1 MHPSPPPRSSPTSA
15 RAAANSPASGRWSA
29 SSAWGWGGRRS
40 PTAWGV
46 DWRAGRI
53 WRILWSARPGTSSRR
68 TASSP
73 PASSL
78 DCSCDHARRRS
89 SAVPPAPRPLRHRRH
104 RAHDARRAGAADR
117 HDRELAGLGLA
128 SPAAAPRLRGQGQ
141 RHARRDAGGDALRPQ
156 RARRRPGGHRAP
168 LRRRPPRPIR
178 RDRLQ
183 REPGRAPAARRD
195 RRGHRVRQA
204 RRGAGRR
211 PHGVLRGRDGWQR
224 DGPEAAALLPWRLRG
239 SLGRMI
245 GTELLDDPRAD
256 PGAVRRELRDIAR
269 LNALFGGTRAVVD
282 ALEPFFRHSGLG
294 ARGLGAASWTMLD
307 VGTGLGDIPRAV
319 AADARRRGITLTPIG
334 LDVIP
339 TAARPSREDGV
350 SVVLGDGGALPF
362 AAKSVDIV
370 IASQVL
376 HHLPRAVA
384 RRWIAGFDR
393 MARRAVVLADLRR
406 SRLAAAGGSL
416 AF

>member
-1 MHPSPPPRSSPTSA
+1 
-15 RAAANSPASGRWSA
+15 
-29 SSAWGWGGRRS
+29 
-40 PTAWGV
+40 
-46 DWRAGRI
+46 
-53 WRILWSARPGTSSRR
+53 
-68 TASSP
+68 
-73 PASSL
+73 
-78 DCSCDHARRRS
+78 
-89 SAVPPAPRPLRHRRH
+89 
-104 RAHDARRAGAADR
+104 
-117 HDRELAGLGLA
+117 
-128 SPAAAPRLRGQGQ
+128 
-141 RHARRDAGGDALRPQ
+141 
-156 RARRRPGGHRAP
+156 
-168 LRRRPPRPIR
+168 
-178 RDRLQ
+178 
-183 REPGRAPAARRD
+183 
-195 RRGHRVRQA
+195 
-204 RRGAGRR
+204 
-211 PHGVLRGRDGWQR
+211 
-224 DGPEAAALLPWRLRG
+224 
-239 SLGRMI
+239 MI

-294 ARGLGAASWTMLD
+294 ARGLGAASWTLLD

-319 AADARRRGITLTPIG
+319 AAVARRRGITLTPIG

-339 TAARPSREDGV
+339 TAARLSRENGV

-406 SRLAAAGGSL
+406 SRLAAAGVWL
-416 AF
+416 ASFPLGMSGTTRHDAVVSVRRGYTKREFDALLREAGVAAVARYRPGFRIVAAWAPSAVGRQPSATTSPTADS